1 MLGDVFLRDLL
12 AAAEDFDEAREP
24 GDDRRGEA
32 LECWQREKEERQ
44 NKKGQREIEMA
55 RAAEACT
62 HHTTSF
68 LSTARHHGHITMSL
82 TALQP
87 ILASSPS
94 FIP

>member
-44 NKKGQREIEMA
+44 NKKGQGEKERWPEQLKHA
-55 RAAEACT
+55 
-62 HHTTSF
+62 HTT
-68 LSTARHHGHITMSL
+68 
-82 TALQP
+82 QP
-87 ILASSPS
+87 VFFPPHAIMDT
-94 FIP
+94 